1 MCSSTCVGLS
11 VHFGVYLW
19 PPPLRWLMAS
29 ELQRG
34 ATRAIVYVKKMENGS
49 LSSQCINTRRIY
61 SRGSGC
67 DRPLNKWTAASGS
80 PLTQRALPARSQ
92 HLPPPPP
99 PPPFP
104 IRQTARCVYLGTA
117 DQRLLNISK
126 VKSIIHE
133 GDKRLLLGIGPIFE
147 ENISCLLHKY
157 VAFFF
162 CPPMVFITACVL
174 LFFFVPRCWESIRC
188 RI

>member
-1 MCSSTCVGLS
+1 
-11 VHFGVYLW
+11 
-19 PPPLRWLMAS
+19 MAS
-29 ELQRG
+29 EWQRG

-80 PLTQRALPARSQ
+80 PLTQRALPARSE
-92 HLPPPPP
+92 HLPP

-157 VAFFF
+157 VAFFLVHRWF
-162 CPPMVFITACVL
+162 SSLHVCWG
-174 LFFFVPRCWESIRC
+174 FFFAPRCWESIRC